1 MPWGIG
7 RMQSLPQHFADRLLA
22 SIRSVIPLAG
32 ASCYCVDL
40 QGRPFGHRLDGLP
53 VEQLR
58 EYRAGFCDSDPFHP
72 RLHAPAAADV
82 VGFEEAGPTAEPARY
97 LKGFLQRHGYCDEVE
112 MFFRDAEGRIAIG
125 IGLLRDE
132 RNGRFRR
139 SDIDMLRRLRP
150 LLELALAEHIGAEG
164 EAQNWR
170 QSLLVQKL
178 TRRET
183 QILEHLL
190 RGASNREIADL
201 CDVTIATV
209 KAHFFNIFAKAGVSS
224 RTELVTR
231 LLGH

>member
-1 MPWGIG
+1 
-7 RMQSLPQHFADRLLA
+7 MQSLPQHFADRLLA
-22 SIRSVIPLAG
+22 SVRSVMPLAG
-32 ASCYCVDL
+32 ASCYCVDS

-53 VEQLR
+53 IEQLR
-58 EYRAGFCDSDPFHP
+58 EYRAQFCDSDPFHP

-82 VGFEEAGPTAEPARY
+82 VGLEEAACAAEPARY
-97 LKGFLQRHGYCDEVE
+97 LSGFLHRHGYCDEVE
-112 MFFRDAEGRIAIG
+112 MFFRDADGRIAIG

-150 LLELALAEHIGAEG
+150 LLELALADHLSGG
-164 EAQNWR
+164 EKAQSWR

-178 TRRET
+178 TTRET
-183 QILEHLL
+183 QVLEHLL
-190 RGASNREIADL
+190 RGASNREIAEL
-201 CDVTIATV
+201 CDVTVATV
-209 KAHFFNIFAKAGVSS
+209 KAHFFNIFAKTGVSS